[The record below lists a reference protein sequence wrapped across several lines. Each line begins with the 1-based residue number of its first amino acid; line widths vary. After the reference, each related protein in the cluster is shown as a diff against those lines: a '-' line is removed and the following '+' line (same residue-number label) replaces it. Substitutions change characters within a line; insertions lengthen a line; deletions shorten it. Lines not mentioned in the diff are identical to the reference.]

1 MRRLIGLAAALVGGL
16 ALCFTASAAQ
26 PVIVPVNNTD
36 TLFQN
41 VCAFDVLAHIT
52 SDKEF
57 FRFFSGGQV
66 LITGKLKVTMTNL
79 STGKTLA
86 YNVSGPA
93 RITSDGTFYGEGLG
107 FGIADGTLF
116 QGKGLFRVTPDGQLT
131 QIGGTR
137 VDICAALS

>member
-1 MRRLIGLAAALVGGL
+1 MRRLVTLGALIAGLAV
-16 ALCFTASAAQ
+16 CSTASSAA
-26 PVIVPVNNTD
+26 PAVIPVNNTD
-36 TLFQN
+36 TLIQN
-41 VCAFDVLAHIT
+41 VCSFDVLAHIT

-57 FRFFSGGQV
+57 FRFFSGGQI
-66 LITGKLKVTMTNL
+66 LPTGVLKVTMTNL
-79 STGKTLA
+79 STNRSLA
-86 YNVSGPA
+86 YNVSGRA

-116 QGKGLFRVTPDGQLT
+116 QGKGLFRVTPDGQFT

>member
-1 MRRLIGLAAALVGGL
+1 MRRVVGVAAVMAALGVC
-16 ALCFTASAAQ
+16 ATASAAR
-26 PVIVPVNNTD
+26 PVVVPVNNTD
-36 TLFQN
+36 TLFKGA
-41 VCAFDVLAHIT
+41 CSFDVLAHIT

-66 LITGKLKVTMTNL
+66 LITGTLKVTMTNL
-79 STGKTLA
+79 STGKTIA

-93 RITSDGTFYGEGLG
+93 RVTPDGTFYGEGLG
-107 FGIADGTLF
+107 FGVDGGTLF

-137 VDICAALS
+137 VDVCAALS